1 MSMRRCLT
9 VVNARSYDDLSVK
22 VFMMICLL
30 KWLEVVAQT
39 SSAKKVFLEIRKM
52 HRKTPLPES
61 LF

>member
-1 MSMRRCLT
+1 MSMWRCLT

-39 SSAKKVFLEIRKM
+39 SSAKKVFLEIREM